1 MQENGLD
8 DCEILSAKAAEEAAQ
23 GFDALSDKIK
33 ASEKRLSEIAS
44 LQKSI
49 GTYRK
54 TRDIYVQYRQSGY
67 SKKFLVAYE
76 SDILLHKAAKQKFDK
91 LGLAKLPPMDALKT
105 EYATLSSQKNKLY
118 AEYKQTRQEVVDLQ
132 MAKHNI
138 DRVLVVEQPEK
149 TIKSM
154 SHNDR

>member
-91 LGLAKLPPMDALKT
+91 LGLAKLPPMDA
-105 EYATLSSQKNKLY
+105 TLSSQKNKLY

-138 DRVLVVEQPEK
+138 DRVLGVEQPAK